1 MVAFRQKTPQTETNK
16 KIPAPNFSLY
26 EAAFFFETIKSLFS
40 VKQNKNKIHNCMAL
54 FNLCCK
60 ELLKFS
66 LDYTR
71 NVRKRLLQSQTE
83 MTVLNNL

>member
-1 MVAFRQKTPQTETNK
+1 
-16 KIPAPNFSLY
+16 
-26 EAAFFFETIKSLFS
+26 
-40 VKQNKNKIHNCMAL
+40 MAL
-54 FNLCCK
+54 FNLCYK

-66 LDYTR
+66 LNYTR